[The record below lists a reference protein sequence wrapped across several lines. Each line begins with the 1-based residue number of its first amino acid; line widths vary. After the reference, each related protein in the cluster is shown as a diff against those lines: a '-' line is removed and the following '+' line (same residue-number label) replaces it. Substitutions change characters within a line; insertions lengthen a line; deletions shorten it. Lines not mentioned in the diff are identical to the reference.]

1 MFILCSYLFTVHL
14 LNINE
19 LQKLAFQAQLA
30 TLAVSHKTLSKTASL
45 PRRKDI
51 CMECHYLHIPCMHY
65 FPSQHIA
72 RDTIHCKH
80 HNIS

>member
-30 TLAVSHKTLSKTASL
+30 TLTVSHKTLSKTASL
-45 PRRKDI
+45 PCRKDI
-51 CMECHYLHIPCMHY
+51 CM
-65 FPSQHIA
+65 
-72 RDTIHCKH
+72 
-80 HNIS
+80 